1 MSWGTWALRCTVTH
15 STVLYSTDRARL
27 CPKQSSRVQYLLLL
41 CLPGKGRGLA
51 LTYRDNQFG
60 RWFSVPFG
68 SHAHTPPGARPAA
81 PTRHDTTRQQASAPA
96 ALHCTALQSTVRYS
110 TAKNRVLRRLLEKHA
125 RPRMGSALAYSTHPR
140 SDARWNG
147 CARAS
152 SWLSKREANLAW
164 PSYRPGR
171 QGRHGPIDRVHCT
184 GTVRSP

>member
-1 MSWGTWALRCTVTH
+1 MSWGTWALQSTVTY
-15 STVLYSTDRARL
+15 STVQYR
-27 CPKQSSRVQYLLLL
+27 QSAPLPEAELEGTVLLL